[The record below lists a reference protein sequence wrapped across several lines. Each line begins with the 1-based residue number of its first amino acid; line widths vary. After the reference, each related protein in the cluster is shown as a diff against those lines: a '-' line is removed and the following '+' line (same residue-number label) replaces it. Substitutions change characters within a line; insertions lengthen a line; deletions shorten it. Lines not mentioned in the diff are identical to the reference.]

1 MQWKSSLSKPL
12 THTHLNKH
20 LHQSLITN
28 RYHNLLF
35 RFYFL
40 FFIFVAFQV
49 QKNVCLLFFQDSSFY
64 FYCSEKKCPSHLALV
79 NYEKLGVYIFP
90 VWDQVEK
97 TLKKNKS
104 VLCLK
109 EPLKPGSILGTQMSM
124 STSAEKEMIKEDK
137 QDPQNSNIHSPLVSL
152 KTWKSIINLSPH
164 FNSVLS

>member
-40 FFIFVAFQV
+40 FLLLFQV
-49 QKNVCLLFFQDSSFY
+49 QKNVCLIFFFKTQVFI
-64 FYCSEKKCPSHLALV
+64 FIAVKKKCPSHLALV

-152 KTWKSIINLSPH
+152 KPWRSVINLSPH